1 MCNFAFSIIELLFRG
16 SNLLRL
22 MQEIKTHNINSYE
35 YP

>member
-1 MCNFAFSIIELLFRG
+1 MCNFAFSIIELLFH
-16 SNLLRL
+16 SSILLRL

>member
-1 MCNFAFSIIELLFRG
+1 MCNFASSINELLFRG
-16 SNLLRL
+16 SDLLRL